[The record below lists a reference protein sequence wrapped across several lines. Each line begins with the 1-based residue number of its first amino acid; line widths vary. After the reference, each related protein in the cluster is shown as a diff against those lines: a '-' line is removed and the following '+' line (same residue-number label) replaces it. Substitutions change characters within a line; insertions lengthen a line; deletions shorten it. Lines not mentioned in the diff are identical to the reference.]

1 MAKKNFDE
9 LSDKILEL
17 VGGAENVSHLSHC
30 VTRLRFTVKDKSKVN
45 DEELTKLAG
54 VVGSQWLGEQYQVII
69 GADVDDVYDSVCK
82 VGGFQKEAAI
92 DENLDADLTKGF
104 SLKKLGNRIL
114 AYMSPTM
121 TAVIP
126 LLMAACLT
134 RTLATILGPGMLN
147 LITAEGDLYYL
158 LYNILYNAFFYFI
171 PLMLGYSAANTLGM
185 NPMYGLYIGAMIM
198 VPDFLNLVGA
208 RESFSVFGL
217 PAPVADYSG
226 SFLPVVLGVWIMSYV
241 YKFFNKYIPKSLK
254 TVFVPF
260 CTVLVMAPIMFVVCA
275 PLGAY
280 LGNLIGNFFVAL
292 SQSNVIVRVLGAVLL
307 AVVMPYLILGGMHG
321 PLVGFAIGTFMTN
334 GVETFSLPIMT
345 AYNFA
350 VFGVALGAALK
361 LKNPDSK
368 SASFGYFLTG
378 ILGSVTEPSLYG
390 VVMKYKG
397 CMKALLIACAA
408 VGLYVGILV
417 PKYLALAGA
426 TIFTFWLPWA
436 GGGTANLISGSI
448 LNIGAML
455 LAAALAYFVDYGEE

>member
-1 MAKKNFDE
+1 MTKKNYE
-9 LSDKILEL
+9 SLSADLIRL
-17 VGGAENVSHLSHC
+17 VGGVENVSRLSHC
-30 VTRLRFTVKDKSKVN
+30 VTRLRFTVKDKSKVD
-45 DEELTKLAG
+45 DEALKKLNG

-69 GADVDDVYDSVCK
+69 GQEVDNVYDAVCK
-82 VGGFQKEAAI
+82 AGGFAKEAAI
-92 DENLDADLTKGF
+92 DENLDKDLTKGF
-104 SLKKLGNRIL
+104 SLKNIGNKIL

-134 RTLATILGPGMLN
+134 RTLATILGPTMLN
-147 LITAEGDLYYL
+147 VISAEGDLYYL
-158 LYNILYNAFFYFI
+158 LNNIMYNAFFYFI

-185 NPMYGLYIGAMIM
+185 NPMYGLYIGGMIM
-198 VPDFLNLVGA
+198 VPDFLNLVGT
-208 RESFSVFGL
+208 RETFSVFGL
-217 PAPVADYSG
+217 PSPVANYSG

-241 YKFFNKYIPKSLK
+241 YKFFNKYIPNALK
-254 TVFVPF
+254 TVFVPL
-260 CTVLVMAPIMFVVCA
+260 CTVLVMAPIMFAVCA

-280 LGNLIGNFFVAL
+280 IGTAIGNLFIAF
-292 SQSNVIVRVLGAVLL
+292 SQSNVIIRIIGAVLL
-307 AVVMPYLILGGMHG
+307 AVLMPYMILGGMHG
-321 PLVGFAIGTFMTN
+321 PLVGFAIGTFMAN

-350 VFGVALGAALK
+350 VFGIALGAALK

-417 PKYLALAGA
+417 PKYLAMSGA

-436 GGGTANLISGSI
+436 GGGTANLISGSV

-455 LAAALAYFVDYGEE
+455 LAAALAYFVDYNEE

>member
-1 MAKKNFDE
+1 MAKKNFEE
-9 LSDKILEL
+9 LAGKILEL
-17 VGGAENVSHLSHC
+17 VGGVENVSRLSHC
-30 VTRLRFTVKDKSKVN
+30 VTRLRFTVKDKAVVN
-45 DEELTKLAG
+45 DEELKKLPG

-69 GADVDDVYDSVCK
+69 GADVDDVYESVRSL
-82 VGGFQKEAAI
+82 GGFEKEAQI
-92 DENLDADLTKGF
+92 NENLDKDLNKGF
-104 SLKKLGNRIL
+104 SLKNIGNAIL

-147 LITAEGDLYYL
+147 VISAEGDLYHL

-185 NPMYGLYIGAMIM
+185 NPMYGLYIGGMIM
-198 VPDFLNLVGA
+198 VPDFLNLVGV
-208 RESFSVFGL
+208 RDTFSVYGV

-226 SFLPVVLGVWIMSYV
+226 SFLPVVIGVWVMSYV

-260 CTVLVMAPIMFVVCA
+260 CTVLVMALVMFVVCA

-280 LGNLIGNFFVAL
+280 VGTAIGNFFVAL
-292 SQSNVIVRVLGAVLL
+292 SQSNVVVRVLGAVLL

-350 VFGVALGAALK
+350 VFGIALGAALK

-397 CMKALLIACAA
+397 CMKALLFACAA
-408 VGLYVGILV
+408 VGLYVGVLV
-417 PKYLALAGA
+417 PKYLALSGA

>member
-9 LSDKILEL
+9 LSNKLLEL
-17 VGGAENVSHLSHC
+17 VGGVDNVSHLSHC

-45 DEELTKLAG
+45 DEDLKKLAG

-69 GADVDDVYDSVCK
+69 GADVDDVYDSVCRL
-82 VGGFQKEAAI
+82 GGFQKEAAI
-92 DENLDADLTKGF
+92 DENLDGDLTKGF

-147 LITAEGDLYYL
+147 LISAEGDLYHL
-158 LYNILYNAFFYFI
+158 LYNTLYNAFFYFI

-198 VPDFLNLVGA
+198 VPDFLNLVGT
-208 RESFSVFGL
+208 RETFSVFGL

-260 CTVLVMAPIMFVVCA
+260 CTVLVMAPIMFAVCA

-292 SQSNVIVRVLGAVLL
+292 SQSNVIIRVLGAVLL
-307 AVVMPYLILGGMHG
+307 AVVMPYMILGGMHG

-350 VFGVALGAALK
+350 VFGIALGAALK

-417 PKYLALAGA
+417 PMPHYTDEHTGA
-426 TIFTFWLPWA
+426 HRMSNPQKADRSPI
-436 GGGTANLISGSI
+436 
-448 LNIGAML
+448 
-455 LAAALAYFVDYGEE
+455 

>member
-241 YKFFNKYIPKSLK
+241 YKFFNRYIPNNLK

-260 CTVLVMAPIMFVVCA
+260 CTVLVMAPVMFLVCA

-280 LGNLIGNFFVAL
+280 LGTLIGNIFIAF
-292 SQSNVIVRVLGAVLL
+292 SQSNVIIRIIGAVLL
-307 AVVMPYLILGGMHG
+307 AVLMPYMILGGMHG
-321 PLVGFAIGTFMTN
+321 PLVGFAIGTFMAN

-350 VFGVALGAALK
+350 VFGIALGASLK

-397 CMKALLIACAA
+397 CMKALLFACVA

-417 PKYLALAGA
+417 PKYLALSGA

-436 GGGTANLISGSI
+436 GGGTANLVSGSI
-448 LNIGAML
+448 LNIGAL
-455 LAAALAYFVDYGEE
+455 VLGALFAYFVDYNEE

>member
-1 MAKKNFDE
+1 MAKKDFKE
-9 LSDKILEL
+9 LAGKILEL
-17 VGGAENVSHLSHC
+17 VGGVENVSRLSHC
-30 VTRLRFTVKDKSKVN
+30 VTRLRFTVKDKAVVN
-45 DEELTKLAG
+45 DEDLKKLPG

-69 GADVDDVYDSVCK
+69 GADVDDVYESVRSL
-82 VGGFQKEAAI
+82 GGFEKEAQI
-92 DENLDADLTKGF
+92 DENLDGDLKKGF
-104 SLKKLGNRIL
+104 SLKNIGNAIL

-126 LLMAACLT
+126 LLMAACLS

-147 LITAEGDLYYL
+147 VISAEGDLYYL

-185 NPMYGLYIGAMIM
+185 NPMYGLFIGGMIM

-208 RESFSVFGL
+208 RETFSVYGI

-226 SFLPVVLGVWIMSYV
+226 SFLPVVIGVWVMSYV
-241 YKFFNKYIPKSLK
+241 YKFFNRFIPKSLK
-254 TVFVPF
+254 TVFVPL
-260 CTVLVMAPIMFVVCA
+260 CTVLVMALVMFVVCA

-280 LGNLIGNFFVAL
+280 VGNAFGSFFDAL
-292 SQSNVIVRVLGAVLL
+292 SRSNVIIRVLGAVLL
-307 AVVMPYLILGGMHG
+307 AVVMPYMILGGMHG
-321 PLVGFAIGTFMTN
+321 PLVGIAIGAFFAN

-350 VFGVALGAALK
+350 VFGIALGAALK

-417 PKYLALAGA
+417 PKYLALSGA